1 MSTDPERVVEA
12 LRTSLKE
19 TERLRRQN
27 SRLLTKMSEPI
38 AIVGIGCRFPGG
50 VHSAEE
56 LWELLASG
64 GDALSE
70 LPSDRGWNLDTLLD
84 SDPDRPGTS
93 HAHEGGFVYDA
104 GDFDAAFFG
113 ISPHEARAMDPQ
125 QRLLLETSWE
135 AVEDAGIDPSSLR
148 GSQTGVFAGTTI
160 QDYGAGI
167 PEGHRLTGGLAS
179 VLSGR
184 LAYTFGLEG
193 PAVTVDT
200 ACSSSLVA
208 LHLACQA
215 LRAGECSLALA
226 GGVTVMATPIAF
238 VEFSRQRGLA
248 PDGRCKA
255 FAAAADGTGWGE
267 GVGMLLVERLTDA
280 QRLGHPVLAVV
291 RGSAVNQDGAT
302 NGLSAP
308 NGPSQQ
314 RVIMQALANAQL
326 SPAEVDVVEAHGT
339 GTRLGDPIEAQA
351 LLATY
356 GRDRPAERPLRLGSI
371 KSNIGHT
378 QGAAG
383 VAGVIK
389 MVMALRHSMLPE
401 TLHIDAPSPEVD
413 WSSGAVSLLSE
424 PAPWPE
430 GETPRRAAVSSFGV
444 SGTNAHLILEQGSS
458 EEGRSPDGAP
468 AVEPVRGEGA
478 VAAPW
483 VLAGRSEGALREQ
496 AQRLVEHLDVH
507 PDLEIA
513 DVGFSLACTRTA
525 FEHRAVLLAEDRASL
540 LTSLGELTRG
550 ASSPAVVE
558 GVASR
563 VGGGIA
569 LLFTGQGSQRVGMGR
584 ELYEAI
590 PVFAR
595 ALDEVCAELD
605 AHLPRPLRELMFSV
619 EDPLAAGLLDHTAFA
634 QAGLFAVEV
643 ALFRLLQAWG
653 VRPAFL
659 LGHSIGELAAAHVAG
674 VFSLADASALV
685 AARGRLMGALP
696 EGGAMVSVEA
706 AEAEVLD
713 SLASLEGRVA
723 LAAVNGPTA
732 VVLSGDE
739 DAVLDVASIWQERGR
754 RTKRLRV
761 SHAFHS
767 PRMDGMLDEFAEV
780 LRGLSFAPPT
790 IPIVSNLTGEPVSD
804 ERLCSPEYWVEHV
817 RRPVRF
823 LDGMRWLQ
831 AQGVRSFL
839 ELGPDGVLS
848 AMGRDC
854 LSDSAGA
861 EDGEAISAD
870 RGEAGS
876 APLLIPTLRRER
888 PEARSLIG
896 ALAEVWVRGVEVDW
910 GCMFNGGSAQRV
922 ALPTY
927 AFQRERYWLVA
938 QASGEGD
945 MGAVGQVS
953 AAHPLLGAAV
963 GLAGDHGWL
972 FTGRLSLDTH
982 PWLADHTA
990 MGVALLP
997 GTAFLDLALHVG
1009 SQLGCDVVAELTLQ
1023 APLPLPEQGGVHLQI
1038 FVSEPNDAGR
1048 RSIAIHSRPE
1058 GALDE
1063 SSWGEEAWTL
1073 HAGGELARAE
1083 HSGEQALLRE
1093 PHAPAVTGAWPP
1105 SDGEAVEV
1113 DGLYEELAD
1122 LGLEYGPAFQG
1133 LRAMWRRGEEVFAE
1147 VGLAVE
1153 ESGFGESFGLHPALL
1168 DAALHAIG
1176 TALPGEDAG
1185 GEPGVVRLPF
1195 SWSDVTLLA
1204 RGASAL
1210 RVCLSRTGPEE
1221 VSLVAADD
1229 SGHLV
1234 AVGSLMVRP
1243 LTAESLA
1250 GAQRGARES
1259 LLRLEW
1265 AALPAVSPVG
1275 DSSVDTIVALGG
1287 EGSPLATSLIEA
1299 GYALEAYSDLASL
1312 GEAID
1317 RGRALP
1323 EAVYVACEGSAGD
1336 ELPSAAH
1343 ETAHRALAL
1352 AQEWLSEERIPGSR
1366 LVVLTRRAVAVRPRE
1381 GVSGLSS
1388 AAVWGLIR
1396 SAQSENPD
1404 RFALVD
1410 LDGEAASWGALG
1422 GALALGEPQLALR
1435 EGAVHVP
1442 RLAPVGPFT
1451 DERPSQLDA
1460 NGTVLITGG
1469 TGALGGLLARHLVA
1483 QHGVRHVL
1491 LASRRGREAE
1501 GALEL
1506 QQRLQSLGAR
1516 VTLAACDV
1524 GDREQLALLLES
1536 VPAEFPLRGVVHTAG
1551 VLDDG
1556 VLESLTAGRIDRV
1569 LAAKADAAWHLHEL
1583 TEHLE
1588 LSMFVLFSS
1597 IAGTIGSAGQGN
1609 YAAANAFLDALAA
1622 DRRAQGL
1629 AGVSM
1634 AWGLWEQAG
1643 EMTGSL
1649 RASDLS
1655 RIARSGLGALS
1666 AEQGLELFDAAL
1678 DVWEGAVVAARL
1690 DRAALRAQ
1698 ARMGALP
1705 VVFNSLIGTPSH
1717 QKSGNMGGSLARRL
1731 AAAPEAQRERV
1742 ALDLVRG
1749 LVASVLGY
1757 ASAEAVPAQRAF
1769 KELGFDSLA
1778 AVELRNRLNATTG
1791 LRLPSSLLFDHPNS
1805 LALAGHLLNEV
1816 SGAAAG
1822 TVKASPSWAAPVEEP
1837 IAIVGMGCRYPGGV
1851 RSPEELWE
1859 LVASG
1864 VDAISEF
1871 PTDRGWDLESLYDPD
1886 PDNLGTS
1893 YTREGGFLHEAGE
1906 FDAGFFG
1913 ISPGEAL
1920 AMDPQQ
1926 RQLLEIAWEVFED
1939 AGIDPASLRGSATG
1953 VFAGLMYHEYGM
1965 GPLGPVSD
1973 GLESH
1978 GLTGG
1983 AGSVLS
1989 GRVAYEFGLE
1999 GPAVTV
2005 DTACSSSLVA
2015 LHLACS
2021 ALRSGECSLALAGGV
2036 SVMASPGVFIGF
2048 SRQRGLAPDGR
2059 CKSFATA
2066 ADGVGWSEGVGAVL
2080 LERLSDARRLGHRVL
2095 GVVRGSAVNQDGA
2108 SNGLTAP
2115 NGPSQ
2120 QRVIAQALANAGVS
2134 AGQVDA
2140 VDGHGTGTTL
2150 GDPIEAQALLAT
2162 YGQGREEGRPL
2173 WLGSVKSNIGHT
2185 QAAAGVAGVIKMV
2198 MAMRHGV
2205 LPRTL
2210 HVDEPSSE
2218 VDWSTGAVSLLA
2230 EETPWQVNGRPR
2242 RAGVS
2247 SFGISGTNAHVILEE
2262 APMADVPDGGGLPV
2276 DDGEAVVAGGGVDG
2290 VAADESSSVEV
2301 GLGVAGG
2308 AVIGVGAGDV
2318 VPWVLSGRGVE
2329 GLRGQAGRLSECVGA
2344 DSGLGVLD
2352 VGVSLVG
2359 RAGLGSRGVVIGG
2372 SREGL
2377 LAGLGALAVGE
2388 PGVGV
2393 VEGTVGEGVSGGGV
2407 VFVFGGQGGQ
2417 WRGMAVELLDCSP
2430 VFAERLGECGEAL
2443 GGFVD
2448 WSLEGVLRGV
2458 EGAPGLDRVDVVQP
2472 VLFGVMVALAGLW
2485 EACGV
2490 RPAVVVGHS
2499 QGEIAAAHIAGGLSL
2514 EDAARLVVLRSQ
2526 ALVGLMGRGGMVS
2539 VALGVE
2545 ELGGWLER
2553 WEGVSVAAVNGP
2565 GSVVV
2570 SGERG
2575 ALDGLL
2581 GELVGGGVRA
2591 REIPVG
2597 YASHSV
2603 MVEEIRGELLGAC
2616 EGIVPVSG
2624 GVPFCSTVTGG
2635 LLDTAELGG
2644 EYWFRNLR
2652 EPVLFEHATRSL
2664 LGEGHR
2670 AFVEISPH
2678 PVLAIGLQETVDEV
2692 LGSSGGVDGGS
2703 EPDGGSGGVLVVGS
2717 LRRDEGGLGRFLL
2730 SLSEAWVRGVE
2741 VDWGA
2746 VFRGSGA
2753 RRVGLPTYAFQRERY
2768 WLQASFGGAGDAGS
2782 IGQSSADHPLLGA
2795 MVALAG
2801 GEGWLFTGRLSL
2813 ETHPWLAEHAVMG
2826 VVLLPGAAFVELA
2839 LHAGTEVGCGRLAE
2853 LTLEAPLVLSEHGGV
2868 QIQISLG
2875 EPDASG
2881 QRPLG
2886 IHSRPEVLPGDDLA
2900 GEQTAWTLHA
2910 SGTLAPE
2917 ASVQGESTALPGH
2930 ATSFATGVWPPPD
2943 TDRVPVEDLYERLA
2957 EQGYDYGPVFQGLRA
2972 VWRREDEVFA
2982 EVALPEGQHAQ
2993 AGRYGIHPALL
3004 DAALHAAL
3012 SGFSGGEGGG
3022 GGAESGSGAEGERR
3036 EAESESGGAD
3046 RGVRIPF
3053 SWRGVNLC
3061 LAGASSL
3068 RVKIAPDGAGGVSV
3082 VAAGDDGALV
3092 ACVDSLR
3099 SRTVSPEQLGGAGSE
3114 HRESL
3119 FCVEWVPVR
3128 APSAVES
3135 DVEPTVVFLDGGAE
3149 GERDGGEIPAEAP
3162 LETAHADLHRVL
3174 GSLQAWLTGERAT
3187 GSRLVLVT
3195 HGAVAATPEESVT
3208 SLSAAAVWGLVR
3220 SAQSE
3225 HPESLVLVDLDR
3237 EDASL
3242 QALGSAIACGEPQLA
3257 LRSGAAFAPR
3267 LARVERPAEPRPART
3282 QRSALTEMGPFGPE
3296 GTVLV
3301 TGGTGGLGA
3310 LVARHL
3316 VVAHGV
3322 RSLLLVSR
3330 RGIEAQGAPEL
3341 AGELEALGA
3350 HVTIAACDVSDRE
3363 ALEGALKLVP
3373 GDAPLNAVVH
3383 AAGVIDDGVIE
3394 SLTPERIDRVLAPKL
3409 DAAWHLHELTKDL
3422 DLSAFVLFS
3431 SAAGALGGAGQGNYA
3446 AANAFLDALA
3456 GHRQAQGLPGTAVAW
3471 GLWAQ
3476 ASGMT
3481 ESLGEADQARLARS
3495 GMAPLSSQKG
3505 LELFDVVCGID
3516 EPSTLAMRL
3525 DVAALRAQ
3533 ARAGMTPAL
3542 LRGLIRVPAARAL
3555 GAGAGSLAQ
3564 RLAGVREQE
3573 RERLVLELVSR
3584 EVATVLGAPAGQPI
3598 AVRRAF
3604 KDLGFDSLT
3613 AVELRNRLSAV
3624 IGLRLPGT
3632 LVFDHPTPAA
3642 LATHLL
3648 EQVTGSGSEVASAV
3662 SVRAVDEPIA
3672 IVGMSCRYP
3681 GGVRSP
3687 EELWE
3692 LVAAGGDA
3700 ISGFPA
3706 DRGWELGSLYDP
3718 DPDNLGT
3725 SYTREGGFLYDAG
3738 EFDAEFFGI
3747 SPREALAM
3755 DPQQRLLLEIAWE
3768 ALEDAG
3774 LPPLSLRGSR
3784 TGVFAGVMSHDYG
3797 TGAPGETAGLESQL
3811 GMGTTGSVASGR
3823 VAYTLGLEG
3832 QAITVDTACSSSL
3845 VALHLACQALR
3856 AGECSLALA
3865 GGVTVMATPALFI
3878 AFSRQRGLSADGRCR
3893 SFADGADGTGFSEGA
3908 GMLLLERLSDARR
3921 AGHRVLAVVGGSA
3934 VNQDGASNGL
3944 TAPNG
3949 PSQQRVIVQA
3959 LASAGL
3965 SPDQVDAVEGHGTGT
3980 TLGDPIEAQ
3989 ALQAVYG
3996 PQGRTEGRPLWL
4008 GSVKS
4013 NIGHSQAAAG
4023 VAGVIKMVMAMRHGV
4038 LPRTLHLDRPS
4049 SEVDWSAG
4057 TVSLLTEAVP
4067 WSTNG
4072 RPRRVG
4078 VSSFGVSGTNAHVI
4092 LEDPPVFEDVP
4103 AGGAPAVDAGE
4114 GRVGVGGVVPLVLS
4128 GRGVEGLRGQAE
4140 RLLAHVEADPGL
4152 DVLDVGFSLASGRSE
4167 LESRA
4172 VVVGD
4177 RDELPARLGGLAG
4190 GVGGVGVV
4198 EGVVD
4203 GAAGGVG
4210 GSGIVFVFGGQ
4221 GGQWRGMAVEL
4232 LDSSPV
4238 FAEGIGV
4245 CGEALG
4251 GFVDWSLEGV
4261 LRGVGGA
4268 PGLDRVD
4275 VVQPVLFGVM
4285 VALAG
4290 LWEACGVRPS
4300 VVVGHSQGEI
4310 AAAHVAG
4317 GLSLGDAA
4325 RLVVLRSRALV
4336 GLMGR
4341 GGMVSVA
4348 LGVGELGGWLERW
4361 GGCGCCGGEWAGFGG
4376 GVG

>member
-19 TERLRRQN
+19 TERLRQQN
-27 SRLLTKMSEPI
+27 SRLLGKMNEPI

-64 GDALSE
+64 GDAISE
-70 LPSDRGWNLDTLLD
+70 FPSDRGWNLGALLHP
-84 SDPDRPGTS
+84 DPDRPGTS

-125 QRLLLETSWE
+125 QRLLLESAWE
-135 AVEDAGIDPSSLR
+135 AVEDACIDPSSLR

-184 LAYTFGLEG
+184 LAYTLGLEG

-267 GVGMLLVERLTDA
+267 GVGMLLVERFSDA
-280 QRLGHPVLAVV
+280 RRLGHRVLAVV

-314 RVIMQALANAQL
+314 RVIMQALASAQL

-389 MVMALRHSMLPE
+389 MVMALRHRMLPK
-401 TLHIDAPSPEVD
+401 TLHIDAPSPVVD
-413 WSSGAVSLLSE
+413 WSRGAVSLLSE

-444 SGTNAHLILEQGSS
+444 SGTNAHLILEQAP
-458 EEGRSPDGAP
+458 EEVRPP
-468 AVEPVRGEGA
+468 AGTPAAEPAGGEGA

-483 VLAGRSEGALREQ
+483 VLAGRSEDALRKQ
-496 AQRLVEHLDVH
+496 AQRLAEHIDAR

-513 DVGFSLACTRTA
+513 DVGFSLARTRTA
-525 FEHRAVLLAEDRASL
+525 FEHRAVLLAEDRANL
-540 LTSLGELTRG
+540 LTSLGELARG

-558 GVASR
+558 GLASR

-569 LLFTGQGSQRVGMGR
+569 FLFTGQGSQRVGMGR

-590 PVFAR
+590 PVFAQ

-605 AHLPRPLRELMFSV
+605 THLPRSLRGLMFSV
-619 EDPLAAGLLDHTAFA
+619 EDPSAAGQLDHTAFA
-634 QAGLFAVEV
+634 QAGLFALEV

-653 VRPAFL
+653 VRPDFL

-674 VFSLADASALV
+674 VFSLADACALV
-685 AARGRLMGALP
+685 AARGRLMGGLP

-732 VVLSGDE
+732 VVVSGDE

-861 EDGEAISAD
+861 DDREAAFAD
-870 RGEAGS
+870 HGEAGS

-888 PEARSLIG
+888 PEARSLTG
-896 ALAEVWVRGVEVDW
+896 ALGEVWVRGVEVDW
-910 GCMFNGGSAQRV
+910 GCMFNGTSAQRV

-927 AFQRERYWLVA
+927 AFQRERYWLAA
-938 QASGEGD
+938 QASGAGD
-945 MGAVGQVS
+945 MGSVGQASV
-953 AAHPLLGAAV
+953 AHPLLGAAV
-963 GLAGDHGWL
+963 GLAGDHGLL

-982 PWLADHTA
+982 PWLADHAA

-997 GTAFLDLALHVG
+997 GTAFLDLALHAG
-1009 SQLGCDVVAELTLQ
+1009 AQLGCNVVAELTLQ
-1023 APLPLPEQGGVHLQI
+1023 APLLLPAQGGVHLQI
-1038 FVSEPNDAGR
+1038 FVGEPNDAGR

-1058 GALDE
+1058 SAPDE
-1063 SSWGEEAWTL
+1063 SSWAEEAWTL
-1073 HAGGELARAE
+1073 HAGGELARADDLQ
-1083 HSGEQALLRE
+1083 EQAILQGPRALT
-1093 PHAPAVTGAWPP
+1093 VTGAWPP
-1105 SDGEAVEV
+1105 PDGEAVEV

-1133 LRAMWRRGEEVFAE
+1133 LRAMWRRGDEVFAD

-1153 ESGFGESFGLHPALL
+1153 EPGFGESFGLHPALL

-1176 TALPGEDAG
+1176 TALPGEDADG
-1185 GEPGVVRLPF
+1185 EQPREPGVVRLPF
-1195 SWSDVTLLA
+1195 SWSNVTLLA
-1204 RGASAL
+1204 PGASAL
-1210 RVCLSRTGPEE
+1210 RVCLSRTGSEE
-1221 VSLVAADD
+1221 VSLVAADEAGD
-1229 SGHLV
+1229 LV

-1243 LTAESLA
+1243 LAAESLA
-1250 GAQRGARES
+1250 GAHRGARES
-1259 LLRLEW
+1259 LLHLEW
-1265 AALPAVSPVG
+1265 TALPAVPPVTAA
-1275 DSSVDTIVALGG
+1275 SSADKIVALGG
-1287 EGSPLATSLIEA
+1287 EDSPLAASLIEA
-1299 GYALEAYSDLASL
+1299 GYPLEAYADLASL

-1317 RGRALP
+1317 RGRAVP

-1352 AQEWLSEERIPGSR
+1352 AQEWLSEERFPGSR
-1366 LVVLTRRAVAVRPRE
+1366 LVVLTRSAVAVRRQE
-1381 GVSGLSS
+1381 GVPGLSS

-1410 LDGEAASWGALG
+1410 LDGEDASWGALG

-1442 RLAPVGPFT
+1442 RLAPMGPFT

-1491 LASRRGREAE
+1491 LASRRGPDAE
-1501 GALEL
+1501 GAPEL

-1524 GDREQLALLLES
+1524 GDREQLARLLES
-1536 VPAEFPLRGVVHTAG
+1536 VPAEFPLQGVVHTAG

-1556 VLESLTAGRIDRV
+1556 VLESLTAQRIDRV

-1583 TEHLE
+1583 TEHLG

-1597 IAGTIGSAGQGN
+1597 IAGTIGSPGQGN

-1622 DRRAQGL
+1622 DRRARGL

-1649 RASDLS
+1649 RAADLS
-1655 RIARSGLGALS
+1655 RIARAGLGALS
-1666 AEQGLELFDAAL
+1666 ADQGLELFDAAL
-1678 DVWEGAVVAARL
+1678 DAPEGAVVAARL

-1705 VVFNSLIGTPSH
+1705 VVFNSLIGAPSR
-1717 QKSGNMGGSLARRL
+1717 QRSGNLGGSLARRL
-1731 AAAPEAQRERV
+1731 AGAPEAQRERL

-1805 LALAGHLLNEV
+1805 LALAGHLCNEV
-1816 SGAAAG
+1816 SGAAAD

-1906 FDAGFFG
+1906 FDSGFFA

-1939 AGIDPASLRGSATG
+1939 AGIDPVSLRGSATG

-2059 CKSFATA
+2059 CKSFAAA
-2066 ADGVGWSEGVGAVL
+2066 ADGVGWAEGAGAVL
-2080 LERLSDARRLGHRVL
+2080 LERLSDARRMGHRVL

-2134 AGQVDA
+2134 AVQVDA

-2162 YGQGREEGRPL
+2162 YGQGREAGRPL

-2230 EETPWQVNGRPR
+2230 EETPWRVNGRPR

-2262 APMADVPDGGGLPV
+2262 APVVDAPEGDGSPV
-2276 DDGEAVVAGGGVDG
+2276 V
-2290 VAADESSSVEV
+2290 
-2301 GLGVAGG
+2301 
-2308 AVIGVGAGDV
+2308 GVGGV

-2329 GLRGQAGRLSECVGA
+2329 GLRGQAGRLLERVEA
-2344 DSGLGVLD
+2344 DPGLGVLD
-2352 VGVSLVG
+2352 VGLSLTG
-2359 RAGLGSRGVVIGG
+2359 RAGLGSRAVVVGDREELPARLGG
-2372 SREGL
+2372 
-2377 LAGLGALAVGE
+2377 LAGGVG
-2388 PGVGV
+2388 GVGV
-2393 VEGTVGEGVSGGGV
+2393 VEGVVDGAAVGVGGSGV

-2417 WRGMAVELLDCSP
+2417 WPGMTVELLDSSP
-2430 VFAERLGECGEAL
+2430 MFAERLGECGAAL
-2443 GGFVD
+2443 EGFVD
-2448 WSLEGVLRGV
+2448 WSLEDVLRGV
-2458 EGAPGLDRVDVVQP
+2458 GDAPGLDRVDVVQP

-2490 RPAVVVGHS
+2490 SPAVVVGHS
-2499 QGEIAAAHIAGGLSL
+2499 QGEIAAAHVAGGLSL
-2514 EDAARLVVLRSQ
+2514 EDAARLVVLRSR

-2539 VALGVE
+2539 VALGADEVT
-2545 ELGGWLER
+2545 GWLER
-2553 WEGVSVAAVNGP
+2553 WEGVGVAAVNGP

-2581 GELVGGGVRA
+2581 GELVDGGVRA

-2597 YASHSV
+2597 YASHSA
-2603 MVEEIRGELLGAC
+2603 MVEEIRGELLEAC
-2616 EGIVPVSG
+2616 VGIVPVSG
-2624 GVPFCSTVTGG
+2624 KVPFFSTVTGG
-2635 LLDTAELGG
+2635 FVDTAELDG

-2652 EPVLFEHATRSL
+2652 EPVLFEQATRLL
-2664 LGEGHR
+2664 LGEGYR
-2670 AFVEISPH
+2670 AFVEVSPH
-2678 PVLAIGLQETVDEV
+2678 PVLAVGAQETADDV
-2692 LGSSGGVDGGS
+2692 LDD
-2703 EPDGGSGGVLVVGS
+2703 PGGVLVVGS
-2717 LRRDEGGLGRFLL
+2717 LRRNEGGMERFLL
-2730 SLSEAWVRGVE
+2730 SLGEAWVRGVD

-2753 RRVGLPTYAFQRERY
+2753 RRVALPSYAFQRKRY
-2768 WLQASFGGAGDAGS
+2768 WLRTSFAGAGDVGS
-2782 IGQSSADHPLLGA
+2782 IGQSSAEHPLLGA
-2795 MVALAG
+2795 MVSLAG
-2801 GEGWLFTGRLSL
+2801 DEGWLFTGRLSL
-2813 ETHPWLAEHAVMG
+2813 ETHPWLSEHAVMG
-2826 VVLLPGAAFVELA
+2826 IVLLPGAAFVELA
-2839 LHAGTEVGCGRLAE
+2839 LHAGMEVGCGQLAE
-2853 LTLEAPLVLSEHGGV
+2853 LTLEAPLVLPERGGV
-2868 QIQISLG
+2868 QIQVSVG

-2881 QRPLG
+2881 RRPIG
-2886 IHSRPEVLPGDDLA
+2886 VHSRPESTPGDELA
-2900 GEQTAWTLHA
+2900 GEQPAWTHNA
-2910 SGTLAPE
+2910 TGTLAPE
-2917 ASVQGESTALPGH
+2917 ASVRGQAVAVPEH
-2930 ATSFATGVWPPPD
+2930 ATSFASGVWPPLGAEAA
-2943 TDRVPVEDLYERLA
+2943 PVEDLYERLA
-2957 EQGYDYGPVFQGLRA
+2957 EQGYDYGPAFQGLRA
-2972 VWRREDEVFA
+2972 VWRQGEELFA
-2982 EVALPEGQHAQ
+2982 EVALPEDQDAQ
-2993 AGRYGIHPALL
+2993 ADRYGIHPALL

-3012 SGFSGGEGGG
+3012 AG
-3022 GGAESGSGAEGERR
+3022 
-3036 EAESESGGAD
+3036 ESEPEEGS
-3046 RGVRIPF
+3046 RGIRIPF

-3061 LAGASSL
+3061 LTGASSL

-3119 FCVEWVPVR
+3119 FCVEWVPVQ

-3135 DVEPTVVFLDGGAE
+3135 DVEPTVVFLDGEAE

-3174 GSLQAWLTGERAT
+3174 GSLQAWLAGERAT

-3195 HGAVAATPEESVT
+3195 HGAVAATPAESVT

-3225 HPESLVLVDLDR
+3225 HPGCLVLVDLDR

-3267 LARVERPAEPRPART
+3267 LARVERPAQLRPAHT
-3282 QRSALTEMGPFGPE
+3282 QRYALTEVGPFGPE

-3316 VVAHGV
+3316 VAAHGV

-3330 RGIEAQGAPEL
+3330 RGDEAQGAPEL

-3350 HVTIAACDVSDRE
+3350 RVAIAACDVSDRE
-3363 ALEGALKLVP
+3363 ALEDALALVP
-3373 GDAPLNAVVH
+3373 GDAPLDAVVH
-3383 AAGVIDDGVIE
+3383 AAGIIDDGVIE

-3409 DAAWHLHELTKDL
+3409 DAAWHLHELTKEL

-3431 SAAGALGGAGQGNYA
+3431 SAAGVLGGAGQGNYA

-3456 GHRQAQGLPGTAVAW
+3456 GHRQAQGLPGTSVAW

-3481 ESLGEADQARLARS
+3481 ESLGEVDQARLARS
-3495 GMAPLSSQKG
+3495 GLAPLPSQKG
-3505 LELFDVVCGID
+3505 LELFDAVCGMD
-3516 EPSTLAMRL
+3516 EPLTLAMRL

-3542 LRGLIRVPAARAL
+3542 LRGLIRLPARRAL
-3555 GAGAGSLAQ
+3555 GNGAGSLAQ
-3564 RLAGVREQE
+3564 RLAGVPEHE

-3598 AVRRAF
+3598 EVRRAF

-3613 AVELRNRLSAV
+3613 AVELRNRLNAV
-3624 IGLRLPGT
+3624 TGLRLPAT
-3632 LVFDHPTPAA
+3632 LVFDYPTPAV
-3642 LATHLL
+3642 LAAHLL
-3648 EQVTGSGSEVASAV
+3648 AQIAGSGSEVALAAPA
-3662 SVRAVDEPIA
+3662 RAVDEPIA
-3672 IVGMSCRYP
+3672 IVGMSCRFP
-3681 GGVRSP
+3681 GGVSSP

-3700 ISGFPA
+3700 ISRLP
-3706 DRGWELGSLYDP
+3706 RRPWLGP
-3718 DPDNLGT
+3718 GGAVRPRPRQPGT
-3725 SYTREGGFLYDAG
+3725 SYTAPGR
-3738 EFDAEFFGI
+3738 
-3747 SPREALAM
+3747 
-3755 DPQQRLLLEIAWE
+3755 
-3768 ALEDAG
+3768 
-3774 LPPLSLRGSR
+3774 LPPRRRRLRR
-3784 TGVFAGVMSHDYG
+3784 GV
-3797 TGAPGETAGLESQL
+3797 
-3811 GMGTTGSVASGR
+3811 
-3823 VAYTLGLEG
+3823 
-3832 QAITVDTACSSSL
+3832 
-3845 VALHLACQALR
+3845 LR
-3856 AGECSLALA
+3856 DQ
-3865 GGVTVMATPALFI
+3865 PA
-3878 AFSRQRGLSADGRCR
+3878 R
-3893 SFADGADGTGFSEGA
+3893 GA
-3908 GMLLLERLSDARR
+3908 G
-3921 AGHRVLAVVGGSA
+3921 
-3934 VNQDGASNGL
+3934 DGPA
-3944 TAPNG
+3944 A
-3949 PSQQRVIVQA
+3949 A
-3959 LASAGL
+3959 
-3965 SPDQVDAVEGHGTGT
+3965 
-3980 TLGDPIEAQ
+3980 
-3989 ALQAVYG
+3989 
-3996 PQGRTEGRPLWL
+3996 
-4008 GSVKS
+4008 
-4013 NIGHSQAAAG
+4013 AAAG
-4023 VAGVIKMVMAMRHGV
+4023 
-4038 LPRTLHLDRPS
+4038 D
-4049 SEVDWSAG
+4049 
-4057 TVSLLTEAVP
+4057 
-4067 WSTNG
+4067 
-4072 RPRRVG
+4072 
-4078 VSSFGVSGTNAHVI
+4078 
-4092 LEDPPVFEDVP
+4092 
-4103 AGGAPAVDAGE
+4103 
-4114 GRVGVGGVVPLVLS
+4114 
-4128 GRGVEGLRGQAE
+4128 
-4140 RLLAHVEADPGL
+4140 
-4152 DVLDVGFSLASGRSE
+4152 
-4167 LESRA
+4167 
-4172 VVVGD
+4172 
-4177 RDELPARLGGLAG
+4177 RLGGARS
-4190 GVGGVGVV
+4190 
-4198 EGVVD
+4198 
-4203 GAAGGVG
+4203 ARA
-4210 GSGIVFVFGGQ
+4210 STPP
-4221 GGQWRGMAVEL
+4221 R
-4232 LDSSPV
+4232 
-4238 FAEGIGV
+4238 
-4245 CGEALG
+4245 C
-4251 GFVDWSLEGV
+4251 
-4261 LRGVGGA
+4261 
-4268 PGLDRVD
+4268 
-4275 VVQPVLFGVM
+4275 
-4285 VALAG
+4285 
-4290 LWEACGVRPS
+4290 
-4300 VVVGHSQGEI
+4300 
-4310 AAAHVAG
+4310 AAAAPAC
-4317 GLSLGDAA
+4317 SPA
-4325 RLVVLRSRALV
+4325 
-4336 GLMGR
+4336 
-4341 GGMVSVA
+4341 
-4348 LGVGELGGWLERW
+4348 
-4361 GGCGCCGGEWAGFGG
+4361 
-4376 GVG
+4376 